1 MTRRFLCLVALAV
14 AAATCGRQPDAT
26 PPMPQPLADC
36 VDTAVDVL
44 LAGFDEAAAAEHVTF
59 AGARWRLSGNAGFN
73 EVLDH
78 IRARLDAEG
87 FAGEV
92 RVDEHALDEP
102 AWSYSV
108 GTLALVAAGRADE
121 VVLSRERHHVALCIN
136 SFPTGPDGVVAR
148 LVDVGR
154 GDRDEDFAG
163 KDIAGAVVLGDAPI
177 GALWRRAIAAGGAIG
192 IVSTSLGEYI
202 TQDLPG
208 APVTPREE
216 WDVLQWGRIPYDPAK
231 RAFGFKASP
240 RAAAALRQA
249 LAGAGDGS
257 VQVRV
262 TIESTFTDAPA
273 RTLVAEIPG
282 RVAPDERIVMA
293 SHVQEPGA
301 NDNASGVA
309 TLAEL
314 ARAMSNAIREG
325 RIEAPA
331 RTLTFLWIDEIDGS
345 RRWLADHPAE
355 AAGTRYM
362 FSLDMTGGDPKKTG
376 GTALVERWP
385 DPAAVWSRPW
395 DPHSAWGESDVE
407 ADSLR
412 GDLINDLHLAVCRR
426 VTSKTGWTVA
436 TNPYEGGSD
445 HTVFGQAGIP
455 SILNW
460 HFTDRYYHSNLDT
473 ADKTSADEM
482 RSAAAAVGT
491 SAWVM
496 ATADEATSM
505 AVARLVADAGAAR
518 IAIEEREG
526 AALAE
531 ADADPAAARER
542 EAVILAAWR
551 RWYREAVESVSRL
564 IVGGTTPAL
573 QAQIDELAAGVS
585 R

>member
-1 MTRRFLCLVALAV
+1 MKVRLTCLVVLTLAV
-14 AAATCGRQPDAT
+14 AACSRQPDAA
-26 PPMPQPLADC
+26 PPMPPPLADR
-36 VDTAVDVL
+36 VDRSIDAL
-44 LAGFDEAAAAEHVTF
+44 LDGFDGAAATEHVAF

-78 IRARLDAEG
+78 IRTRLEAEG
-87 FAGEV
+87 FAGEL
-92 RVDEHALDEP
+92 RVDEHALEEP
-102 AWSYSV
+102 AWDYSV
-108 GTLALVAAGRADE
+108 GTLALAAEGQADE
-121 VVLSRERHHVALCIN
+121 AVLSRERHHVALCIN
-136 SFPTGPDGVVAR
+136 SFPTRPEGIVAR
-148 LVDVGR
+148 LVDV
-154 GDRDEDFAG
+154 DRAATDEDFAG
-163 KDIAGAVVLGDAPI
+163 KDLAGAVVLGDAST
-177 GALWRRAIAAGGAIG
+177 GALWRRAVVAGGAIG

-202 TQDLPG
+202 TPDLPG
-208 APVTPREE
+208 APVTPREQ
-216 WDVLQWGRIPYDPAK
+216 WDVLQWGRIPYDPG
-231 RAFGFKASP
+231 RRGFGFKASP

-249 LAGAGDGS
+249 LSEAAGS
-257 VQVRV
+257 PVHVRV

-282 RVAPDERIVMA
+282 RVAPNERVVMA

-314 ARAMSNAIREG
+314 ARAMSDAIREG

-385 DPAAVWSRPW
+385 DPAAVWARPW
-395 DPHSAWGESDVE
+395 DPHSAWGESEVS
-407 ADSLR
+407 ADSLH

-426 VTSKTGWTVA
+426 VASKTGWTVA

-445 HTVFGQAGIP
+445 HTVFGEAGIP

-473 ADKTSADEM
+473 ADKTSPDEM
-482 RSAAAAVGT
+482 RNAAAAVGT

-496 ATADEATSM
+496 ATADEATAL

-518 IAIEEREG
+518 IALEEREG
-526 AALAE
+526 AALAA
-531 ADADPAAARER
+531 ADADPGAALER
-542 EAVILAAWR
+542 ETVILAAWR
-551 RWYREAVESVSRL
+551 RWYREAIASVSRL
-564 IVGGTTPAL
+564 VVGGTTPDL
-573 QAQIDELAAGVS
+573 QAQIDELATGVG